1 MGFKLSII
9 LGGILIATISGSAF
23 YIKYLNNQ
31 VSTLK
36 ANQVILTDKIA
47 EQNESIKNYLDKQK
61 ETMEQM
67 EFLEAERREA
77 MRSVTELRNK
87 FARHDLNNLALMK
100 PGLIENRVNK
110 GSKRVFDELMQITS
124 QDIKDEDI
132 SPNN

>member
-9 LGGILIATISGSAF
+9 LGGLLIATISGSAF

-47 EQNESIKNYLDKQK
+47 EQNESIKNYLNKQK

-87 FARHDLNNLALMK
+87 FARHNLNNLALMK

-124 QDIKDEDI
+124 QDKKDEDI

>member
-9 LGGILIATISGSAF
+9 LGGLLIATISGSAF

-47 EQNESIKNYLDKQK
+47 EQNESIKNYLNKQK
-61 ETMEQM
+61 ETLEQM
-67 EFLEAERREA
+67 EFLEAE
-77 MRSVTELRNK
+77 
-87 FARHDLNNLALMK
+87 RHDLNNLALMK

-110 GSKRVFDELMQITS
+110 GSKKVFDELMQITS
-124 QDIKDEDI
+124 QDKKDEDI

>member
-9 LGGILIATISGSAF
+9 LGGLLIATISGSAF

-47 EQNESIKNYLDKQK
+47 EQNESIKNYLNKQK
-61 ETMEQM
+61 ETMELM
-67 EFLEAERREA
+67 EFLEAERRAA

-110 GSKRVFDELMQITS
+110 GSKKVFDELMQITS
-124 QDIKDEDI
+124 QDKKDEDI

>member
-9 LGGILIATISGSAF
+9 LGGLLIATISGSAF

-47 EQNESIKNYLDKQK
+47 EQNESIKNYLNKQE
-61 ETMEQM
+61 ETMEQI

-110 GSKRVFDELMQITS
+110 GSKKVFDELMQITS
-124 QDIKDEDI
+124 QDKKDEDI

>member
-1 MGFKLSII
+1 MKINLI
-9 LGGILIATISGSAF
+9 LGAMLLATITGSGM
-23 YIKYLNNQ
+23 YIRFLLSENAILQ
-31 VSTLK
+31 

-47 EQNESIKNYLDKQK
+47 EQNESIKNYLQKQK
-61 ETMEQM
+61 ETMQEM
-67 EFLEAERREA
+67 AALEVAKQEA

-124 QDIKDEDI
+124 QDIKDENI

>member
-1 MGFKLSII
+1 MKINLI
-9 LGGILIATISGSAF
+9 LGAMLLATITGSGM
-23 YIKYLNNQ
+23 YIRFLLSENAILQ
-31 VSTLK
+31 

-47 EQNESIKNYLDKQK
+47 EQNESIKNYLQKQK
-61 ETMEQM
+61 ETMQEM
-67 EFLEAERREA
+67 AALEVAKQEA

>member
-9 LGGILIATISGSAF
+9 LGGLLIATISGSAF

-47 EQNESIKNYLDKQK
+47 EQNESIKNYLNKQK

-110 GSKRVFDELMQITS
+110 GSKKVFDELMQITS
-124 QDIKDEDI
+124 QDKKDEDM

>member
-9 LGGILIATISGSAF
+9 LGGLLIATISGSAF

-31 VSTLK
+31 ISTLK

-47 EQNESIKNYLDKQK
+47 EQNESIKNYLNKQK

>member
-9 LGGILIATISGSAF
+9 LGGLLIATISGSAF

-47 EQNESIKNYLDKQK
+47 EQNESIKNYLNKQK

-124 QDIKDEDI
+124 QDKKDENI

>member
-9 LGGILIATISGSAF
+9 LGGLLIATISGSAF

-47 EQNESIKNYLDKQK
+47 EQNESIKNYLNKQK
-61 ETMEQM
+61 ETMEQI

-110 GSKRVFDELMQITS
+110 GSKKVFDELMQITS
-124 QDIKDEDI
+124 QDKKDEDI

>member
-9 LGGILIATISGSAF
+9 LGGLLIATISGSAF

-47 EQNESIKNYLDKQK
+47 EQNESIKNYLNKQK

-110 GSKRVFDELMQITS
+110 GSKKVFDELMQITS
-124 QDIKDEDI
+124 QDKKDEDI
-132 SPNN
+132 SRNN

>member
-9 LGGILIATISGSAF
+9 LGGLLIATISGSAF

-47 EQNESIKNYLDKQK
+47 EQNESIKNYLNKQK

-87 FARHDLNNLALMK
+87 FARHNLNNLALMK

>member
-9 LGGILIATISGSAF
+9 LGGLLIATISGSAF

-47 EQNESIKNYLDKQK
+47 EQNESIKNYLNKQK
-61 ETMEQM
+61 ETMQQM

-87 FARHDLNNLALMK
+87 FAKHDLNNLALMK

-110 GSKRVFDELMQITS
+110 GSKKVFDELMQITS
-124 QDIKDEDI
+124 IDKKDENI

>member
-9 LGGILIATISGSAF
+9 LGGLLIATISGSAF

-47 EQNESIKNYLDKQK
+47 EQNESIKNYLNKQK

-124 QDIKDEDI
+124 QDKKDEDI

>member
-9 LGGILIATISGSAF
+9 LGGLLIATISGSAF

-47 EQNESIKNYLDKQK
+47 EQNESIKNYLNKQK

-100 PGLIENRVNK
+100 PGLNENRVNK
-110 GSKRVFDELMQITS
+110 GSKKVFDELMQITS
-124 QDIKDEDI
+124 QDKKDEDI